1 MMEQDIIVVNNFYK
15 DPYKIRE
22 YALTLHYPI
31 VSEIPGQRSIGV
43 IDNLNLELKTKF
55 ENILG
60 KNLPK
65 WQPFRKRGQLENTCF
80 QSINEGE
87 TNWVH
92 HDNTDWAAV
101 LYLNP
106 DANPNSGTGLF
117 THIETGISQYD
128 ANDPNSDLNNNAD
141 RFDLSKWRCNIEVK
155 NQFNRLIIY
164 RGTYY
169 HSSMIAG
176 FGNNYINGRLTQVF
190 FFNE

>member
-1 MMEQDIIVVNNFYK
+1 MNNDIIVINNFYD

-22 YALTLHYPI
+22 YALSLRYPVI
-31 VSEIPGQRSIGV
+31 SEIPGQRSMGV
-43 IDNLNLELKTKF
+43 DDELNLELKSKF

-60 KNLPK
+60 KSLSQ
-65 WQPFRKRGQLENTCF
+65 WQPFRKMGQLENTCF

-92 HDNTDWAAV
+92 HDGTDWAAV
-101 LYLNP
+101 LYLTP
-106 DANPNSGTGLF
+106 DADPDSGTGLF
-117 THIETGISQYD
+117 THIETGISQF
-128 ANDPNSDLNNNAD
+128 DPTNPTTDLNNHED
-141 RFDLSKWRCNIEVK
+141 RFNDKKWRLNLEIK
-155 NQFNRLIIY
+155 NQFNRLVLY

-169 HSSMIAG
+169 HRSMIAG